1 MLYLFLIILAFIISP
16 KIYSLLFKMNGGA
29 LPRSK
34 TANIT
39 NEKFYKPPGEFIQL
53 SFGETHYIYKEPKKK
68 GDSVIVLVHGFSAS
82 SRTFQF
88 YVDGLSD
95 NGFGVLT
102 YDHYGSGFSSA
113 PDVKYN
119 AELMTNQLYELITK
133 VVQHKNVWLCGQ
145 SMGGALVT
153 HYLSVHP
160 ETVSGAILL
169 VPAGMPV
176 NKPLIANLLH
186 IPYVGDFLF
195 PIIAPKIF
203 EKNVMTGFT
212 EESIKRNIKMIEM
225 VRDSKN
231 YLCEHNPSFLQSA
244 LSVLKHYPLGEMESS
259 YKKVGQYCQKNKFP
273 IHIFMAENDNVIPM
287 RNKALFENAMPT
299 AKIDVLKGVGHLAF
313 IEIKEELLE
322 KMTSIV
328 KQN

>member
-1 MLYLFLIILAFIISP
+1 
-16 KIYSLLFKMNGGA
+16 
-29 LPRSK
+29 
-34 TANIT
+34 
-39 NEKFYKPPGEFIQL
+39 
-53 SFGETHYIYKEPKKK
+53 
-68 GDSVIVLVHGFSAS
+68 
-82 SRTFQF
+82 
-88 YVDGLSD
+88 
-95 NGFGVLT
+95 
-102 YDHYGSGFSSA
+102 
-113 PDVKYN
+113 
-119 AELMTNQLYELITK
+119 
-133 VVQHKNVWLCGQ
+133 
-145 SMGGALVT
+145 
-153 HYLSVHP
+153 
-160 ETVSGAILL
+160 
-169 VPAGMPV
+169 
-176 NKPLIANLLH
+176 
-186 IPYVGDFLF
+186 
-195 PIIAPKIF
+195 
-203 EKNVMTGFT
+203 MTGFT
-212 EESIKRNIKMIEM
+212 EESIKRNIKVYLFIYFLIFIYFSPKMIEM